1 MKRRELI
8 RYLAAAPL
16 LAGCKREPAAA
27 PSERPIVSAAPA
39 SKMPVVFL
47 AHGAPPLLDDEQW
60 VKQLGDW
67 AGGLPKPKA
76 VLMVSAHWATLPAA
90 IGATTPVPLVY
101 DFYGFPRRY
110 YEMTYAAPGAPELA
124 GRVESALQSASIP
137 FAHLADRGLDHGAY
151 VPLMCM
157 YPKADV
163 PVLQVALPGLDPQA
177 VFDFG
182 RALQPLRDE
191 GVLII
196 GSGFLTHNLREGFG
210 GGTPQWA
217 KDFDAWAQDR
227 LAQRDVDA
235 LIDFRNKAP
244 AAARNHPT
252 IEHYLPVLLSLGA
265 SPGAEKVAFP
275 IDGFWGPTS
284 FTKRSVQFG

>member
-1 MKRRELI
+1 MKRRELLQ
-8 RYLAAAPL
+8 YAAAAPL
-16 LAGCKREPAAA
+16 LAGCKSNA
-27 PSERPIVSAAPA
+27 PERPKVSAT
-39 SKMPVVFL
+39 KMPVIFL
-47 AHGAPPLLDDEQW
+47 AHGAPPLLDDEEW

-67 AGGLPKPKA
+67 AAALPKPKA

-90 IGATTPVPLVY
+90 IGATTKVPLVY
-101 DFYGFPRRY
+101 DFYGFPQRY
-110 YEMTYAAPGAPELA
+110 YEMTYASPGAPELA
-124 GRVESALQSASIP
+124 SRVESALQSASMSY
-137 FAHLADRGLDHGAY
+137 ARVEDRGLDHGAY
-151 VPLMCM
+151 VPMMCM

-163 PVLQVALPGLDPQA
+163 PTLQVSLPGLDPKA

-182 RALQPLRDE
+182 RAVAPLRDE

-217 KDFDAWAQDR
+217 KDFDAWAQER
-227 LAQRDVDA
+227 LAARDADA
-235 LIDFRNKAP
+235 LIDFRAKAP

-252 IEHYLPVLLSLGA
+252 IEHYVPVLLALGA
-265 SPGAEKVAFP
+265 SLQGEKVSFP
-275 IDGFWGPTS
+275 IDGWWGPTS

>member
-1 MKRRELI
+1 MKRRELLH
-8 RYLAAAPL
+8 YLAAAPVV
-16 LAGCKREPAAA
+16 AGCKQATPAPA
-27 PSERPIVSAAPA
+27 PERPKVSANR
-39 SKMPVVFL
+39 MPVVFL
-47 AHGAPPLLDDEQW
+47 AHGAPPLLDDEEW

-67 AGGLPKPKA
+67 AAALPKPKA

-90 IGATTPVPLVY
+90 IGATTKVPLVY
-101 DFYGFPRRY
+101 DFYGFPKRY
-110 YEMTYAAPGAPELA
+110 YEMTYASPGAPELA
-124 GRVESALQSASIP
+124 HRVESALQSSSMDY
-137 FAHLADRGLDHGAY
+137 AHVEDRGLDHGAY
-151 VPLMCM
+151 VPMMCM

-163 PVLQVALPGLDPQA
+163 PTLQVSLPGLDPKA
-177 VFDFG
+177 IFEFG
-182 RALQPLRDE
+182 KALAPLRDE

-217 KDFDAWAQDR
+217 KDFDGWAQER
-227 LAQRDVDA
+227 LAARDVDA

-252 IEHYLPVLLSLGA
+252 IEHYVPVLLALGA
-265 SPGAEKVAFP
+265 SPQSEKVSFP
-275 IDGFWGPTS
+275 IEGWWGPTS